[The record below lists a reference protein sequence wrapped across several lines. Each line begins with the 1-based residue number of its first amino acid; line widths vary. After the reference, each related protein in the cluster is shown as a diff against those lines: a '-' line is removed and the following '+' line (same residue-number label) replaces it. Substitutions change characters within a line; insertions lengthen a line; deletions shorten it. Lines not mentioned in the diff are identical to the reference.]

1 MKPQVVIIG
10 AGPVGLTMALL
21 LGSYGVQVVVIE
33 RRTTIPTEA
42 RAVALD
48 DECLRIWQACG
59 LEEAIRTDWE
69 AGEDGAVI
77 CAYYDERGRPFLRIR
92 QRAGELGYPHAVV
105 IHQGCIGAKLLDA
118 ARRAPSITVLLGH
131 EATGVRQSGDGVVV
145 TSRGQDGRV
154 APLRAP
160 WLVGCDGGSS
170 IVRDAIGAD
179 MEGVTLPESWLI
191 VDIDDDGEGACVDI
205 RCRREGASV
214 TLPLPHGV
222 RRVERM
228 LPSDS
233 NDEWI
238 QNDDALRRSLAEVW
252 PAAGAAAIRNRIVR
266 QFSSRAATRWRS
278 NRIFL
283 AGDAAHV
290 TPPFAGQGMASG
302 IRDAANLSFKLAGV
316 CQGWL
321 GPEVLDSY
329 EVERRP
335 HQRRMDELARR
346 LRRVMAPPSRL
357 EASLT
362 QHGLRLLSRSGL
374 LSTPWLLRGPGIRQ
388 VIHDG
393 FLEPSGLA
401 GRYLP
406 QPWVTAPGLGR
417 RRLDSLLG
425 PRMTWLAIGQ
435 GRDAGRL
442 PDRFVGPHDSVLV
455 EGRDF
460 DDRERTLQRRFGA
473 RSALLVRPDRVVHTH
488 LSRAAIA
495 ARLRRSDGCRP
506 ANQSGELRPSSA
518 ARPRRSSAS
527 GVCRTAPM

>member
-1 MKPQVVIIG
+1 MIIIG

-21 LGSYGVQVVVIE
+21 LGSYGVQVALIE
-33 RRTTIPTEA
+33 RRSTIPSEA

-59 LEEAIRTDWE
+59 LEDAIRGDWE

-77 CAYYDERGRPFLRIR
+77 CVYHDERGRPFLSIR
-92 QRAGELGYPHAVV
+92 QSVGDLGYPHAVV

-118 ARRAPSITVLLGH
+118 ARRSPSITVLLGH
-131 EATGVRQSGDGVVV
+131 EATEVREDAEGVVV
-145 TSRGQDGRV
+145 VCRGPDGRTV
-154 APLRAP
+154 SLRAP

-191 VDIDDDGEGACVDI
+191 VDIDDNGEGSCVDI
-205 RCRREGASV
+205 RCRRDGASV

-222 RRVERM
+222 RRVERA
-228 LPSDS
+228 LPSAPD
-233 NDEWI
+233 DEWI
-238 QNDDALRRSLAEVW
+238 HDDEALRRSLVEVW
-252 PAAGAAAIRNRIVR
+252 PDAGAAAIRNRIIR
-266 QFSSRAATRWRS
+266 QFSSRAATHWRAG
-278 NRIFL
+278 RIFL

-290 TPPFAGQGMASG
+290 SPPFAGQGMASG
-302 IRDAANLSFKLAGV
+302 IRDAANLSFKLAGA

-321 GPEVLDSY
+321 GPEVLDTY

-346 LRRVMAPPSRL
+346 LRRVMAPRSRL

-388 VIHDG
+388 VIQSG

-406 QPWVTAPGLGR
+406 QPWVIAPGLGR
-417 RRLDSLLG
+417 RRLDALLG
-425 PRMTWLAIGQ
+425 PRMTWLAVGD
-435 GRDAGRL
+435 GRGAGRL
-442 PDRFVGPHDSVLV
+442 PDRLVGPHDSVLV

-460 DDRERTLQRRFGA
+460 EDREQTLQRRFGA

-495 ARLRRSDGCRP
+495 ARLKRSDGCRP
-506 ANQSGELRPSSA
+506 TKRSGESAPSCA
-518 ARPRRSSAS
+518 ARPRLLSVSDAFP
-527 GVCRTAPM
+527 TAPM